1 MSPGSNGASSS
12 HKCRW
17 RLRYWVQNPS
27 GACANYPYVARVR
40 FGIRVR
46 VRDSAIFEK
55 GECGCSGT
63 RRLKNYLKYFYLY
76 FLYIFTIKIFLK
88 NTYYALIHKK
98 RKKNASFGFS
108 GHIQG
113 RFRPFSDLY
122 RPPADT
128 TRNGRYGPILAESAR
143 FGANWNRFGTNWAA
157 SAWIESSRREFEEK
171 KKKKKCRRGSTR
183 GQPRRTPRPA
193 SRRVAS
199 RVVLRRTWVRH
210 LWCRVRA
217 F

>member
-17 RLRYWVQNPS
+17 KLRYWVQNPS

-46 VRDSAIFEK
+46 VQDSAIFEK
-55 GECGCSGT
+55 SGCGCSGT

-98 RKKNASFGFS
+98 RKKNASFSFS

-113 RFRPFSDLY
+113 RFLPFPACFGSIGHRPI
-122 RPPADT
+122 RPDMADT
-128 TRNGRYGPILAESAR
+128 A
-143 FGANWNRFGTNWAA
+143 
-157 SAWIESSRREFEEK
+157 
-171 KKKKKCRRGSTR
+171 
-183 GQPRRTPRPA
+183 
-193 SRRVAS
+193 
-199 RVVLRRTWVRH
+199 
-210 LWCRVRA
+210 
-217 F
+217 

>member
-55 GECGCSGT
+55 GGCGCSGT
-63 RRLKNYLKYFYLY
+63 RQLKNYLKYFYLY

-88 NTYYALIHKK
+88 NTYYALIYKK

-113 RFRPFSDLY
+113 RFRPFPACFGR
-122 RPPADT
+122 RPIWPDF
-128 TRNGRYGPILAESAR
+128 GRISPVRRELKPIWHESSRIGANRAESAR
-143 FGANWNRFGTNWAA
+143 IR
-157 SAWIESSRREFEEK
+157 EK
-171 KKKKKCRRGSTR
+171 KKKKKKRRRSPTR
-183 GQPRRTPRPA
+183 GQPRR
-193 SRRVAS
+193 
-199 RVVLRRTWVRH
+199 
-210 LWCRVRA
+210 
-217 F
+217 